1 MSRYFVIKQRKITS
15 DSDYKNTIL
24 GHNNR
29 ERHYQEHTHKNIK
42 SERTKD
48 NIILQAPLFRNEKE
62 IRDFANANKGKGRR
76 QLQKGRAFGF
86 EFVVDCSVM
95 PNWNEDDY
103 ITYLRDA
110 EAFFKQRFQ
119 GFKGGNQLLSSVIHL
134 DEGKPH
140 LHIAF
145 SYFDTEIGAW
155 NQKQLKKQYKSDM
168 NSILDDFQEAIGE
181 KYGLIRGN
189 GAELKKELMRDI
201 KPQKVD
207 VVVDVEKGFIKE
219 KVITEK
225 KFVIE
230 EDDLNKALKA
240 NNKYLR
246 TLKNERYYHNEIEKV
261 NVIKKELKSKSEEIE
276 TLNKDKETLQN
287 ELNNANST
295 IQELSNKNNELSSK
309 LDKVNENK
317 EEVKRAKTILQKF
330 KLLSKNN
337 EELSKRND
345 ELSSKVYNYNSLK
358 NEINELKSSNNFLQ
372 NRYNELSSVMKD
384 KNKKI
389 EEQEEEIEDYET
401 KFEAL
406 QQEFKQYKQIV
417 YRSVVEP
424 IREALN
430 EVNFTSIK
438 NKITELYEYKKS
450 QEQDYDYDLVR

>member
-42 SERTKD
+42 QDRTKD

-62 IRDFANANKGKGRR
+62 IREFANANKGKGRR
-76 QLQKGRAFGF
+76 QLQKGKAFGF
-86 EFVVDCSVM
+86 EFVVDCSIM
-95 PNWNEDDY
+95 PNWEENDY

-110 EAFFKQRFQ
+110 EAFFKQRFG
-119 GFKGGNQLLSSVIHL
+119 GFNGGNQLLSSVIHL

-145 SYFDTEIGAW
+145 SYFNTEIGAW
-155 NQKQLKKQYKSDM
+155 NQKQLKKQYKTDM
-168 NSILDDFQEAIGE
+168 NSILDDFQEAVGS

-189 GAELKKELMRDI
+189 GAELKKELIRDI
-201 KPQKVD
+201 KAKKVD
-207 VVVDVEKGFIKE
+207 VVTEIEKGFIKE

-225 KFVIE
+225 KFVVE
-230 EDDLNKALKA
+230 VDDLNKALKA

-246 TLKNERYYHNEIEKV
+246 TLKNERYYRDEIEKV

-276 TLNKDKETLQN
+276 TLNNAKQLLQN
-287 ELNNANST
+287 ELNNANAT
-295 IQELSNKNNELSSK
+295 IKELSNKNDELSSQ

-317 EEVKRAKTILQKF
+317 QEVERAKTILQKF
-330 KLLSKNN
+330 ELLSKKN
-337 EELSKRND
+337 EELSATNS
-345 ELSSKVYNYNSLK
+345 ELSSKLYNYNSLK
-358 NEINELKSSNNFLQ
+358 NEVNELKNAN
-372 NRYNELSSVMKD
+372 NELRNNYTTIEVKD
-384 KNKKI
+384 KIIANQK
-389 EEQEEEIEDYET
+389 EEINTYKT

-406 QQEFKQYKQIV
+406 EQEFEQYKQVV
-417 YRSVVEP
+417 YKSVVEP
-424 IREALN
+424 IKGALN
-430 EVNFTSIK
+430 EISFTSIK

-450 QEQDYDYDLVR
+450 QEQDYDYDLTR